1 MPPCHCRA
9 HKCKGK
15 NVSQKILNA
24 HGLKDMQDNAE
35 IAAEKAIASQDDD
48 IVSKFSQMSVTNK
61 IALGVHSSP
70 SAYPDPGVL
79 LKGMTQHQWI
89 GQALHTIQGLEAE
102 ILALDIPQALLN
114 ISAPSFQSDPFPFN
128 DFIDRATSI
137 GNQLKAFKNVDNSP
151 AVISVR
157 IEVQNKM
164 AIDLSELKDAQ
175 QVWLKTALKR
185 HTRPPAPHTYD
196 SDTDF
201 FTSFSASTESFF
213 FKVTSTALVG
223 TVMTLSFN

>member
-35 IAAEKAIASQDDD
+35 IAAEKAIASRDDD

-79 LKGMTQHQWI
+79 PKGMTQHQRI
-89 GQALHTIQGLEAE
+89 GQALRTIQGLEAE

-128 DFIDRATSI
+128 DLIDRATSI

-151 AVISVR
+151 AVISAR

-196 SDTDF
+196 SGTDF